1 MAAKKRGIGPT
12 IKLKIIKRIGFS
24 ILGIIV
30 FVALIYLA
38 LILFPDL
45 K

>member
-1 MAAKKRGIGPT
+1 MAAKKRGISPT
-12 IKLKIIKRIGFS
+12 TKLKIIKRTGFS